1 MKEVNPKDFAN
12 AIMQDLTEITD
23 SMIVNVKKA
32 TDEVA
37 MEAKDVIDS
46 HITFNDYGRKGIT
59 PGKYRRSFKL
69 KTVSETSTGKSVT
82 WYASGREYALT
93 HLLEYGHVKRGGK
106 GRTRAY
112 PHISYGW
119 QYVKDNLPKR
129 IEEALKNAK

>member
-1 MKEVNPKDFAN
+1 MNINADQFAK
-12 AIMQDLTEITD
+12 AIMDDLESISD
-23 SMIVNVKKA
+23 DVVARVKKV

-37 MEAKDVIDS
+37 EEAAREIES
-46 HITFNDYGRKGIT
+46 HITFNDYKRKGRSA
-59 PGKYRRSFKL
+59 GKYRRSFKL
-69 KTVSETSTGKSVT
+69 KTVNDTLTGKTVT

-129 IEEALKNAK
+129 IEEAIKNAK